1 MIRRLL
7 PILGITF
14 IDIVGFSMLIPMLP
28 YFVTHFGASAYVV
41 GLLMAT
47 FSFCQFVSAPV
58 WGNVSDRIGRKMVLI
73 VSQIG
78 ATIGWAML
86 GLASGIATA
95 LAVAPIGVVF
105 AARILEGV
113 SGGNISIT
121 QAYVADLV
129 APHERARAF
138 GLIGAMFAAGM
149 VFGPFGG
156 GILYARFG
164 FATPFLV
171 AAGLQLVTL
180 LLTITMLP
188 ESHARD
194 KDAERAG
201 MGAFFKSFR
210 NPKLAPLLVQKL
222 AISLA
227 LYGWFAVFALYLARQ
242 IGFSLSQTDYLFSIF
257 AIFNVVMN
265 AVVVGRVSARLG
277 DRSMSNVGLIS
288 LVAGF
293 ALVPFV
299 HNLAILSAMML
310 LFAFGMALTN
320 TGITALISNAA
331 SDREQGTVLGTSS
344 SLDSLSGI
352 LAPPV
357 STGVLGA
364 YGSRFAGIESFTTAA
379 IALALGLRNAR
390 GERIAAR
397 AEEDAALRLHCEV
410 EAANITRG

>member
-1 MIRRLL
+1 MIRKLL
-7 PILGITF
+7 PILGVTF

-28 YFVTHFGASAYVV
+28 YFVTHFGASAIVV
-41 GLLMAT
+41 GLLVAT
-47 FSFCQFVSAPV
+47 FSFCQLVSAPL

-86 GLASGIATA
+86 GLAPNIAAA
-95 LAVAPIGVVF
+95 LAVAPIAVVF
-105 AARILEGV
+105 AARVVEGI

-156 GILYARFG
+156 GILYARYG
-164 FATPFLV
+164 FAMPFLV
-171 AAGLQLVTL
+171 AAGLQFVTL

-188 ESHARD
+188 ESRARR
-194 KDAERAG
+194 KDEERVG
-201 MGAFFKSFR
+201 IGAVLGSFR
-210 NPKLAPLLVQKL
+210 KPRLARILWQKL

-227 LYGWFAVFALYLARQ
+227 LYGWFAVFALYLQRQ
-242 IGFSLSQTDYLFSIF
+242 LGFSLAETDYLFSGF
-257 AIFNVVMN
+257 AIFSVAMN
-265 AVVVGRVSARLG
+265 AVVVGRVSARIG
-277 DRSMSNVGLIS
+277 DRSMSNVGLGC

-299 HNLAILSAMML
+299 HDVFPLLALAMA
-310 LFAFGMALTN
+310 LFGFGMALTN
-320 TGITALISNAA
+320 TGITALISNTA
-331 SDREQGTVLGTSS
+331 SDREQGTVLGASS

-357 STGVLGA
+357 STGMLAA
-364 YGSRFAGIESFTTAA
+364 YGSRFAGVESLTLAGL
-379 IALALGLRNAR
+379 ALAMGLRNAR
-390 GERIAAR
+390 GERVSAKSGDGTLALAR
-397 AEEDAALRLHCEV
+397 DV
-410 EAANITRG
+410 EAAKIADG

>member
-1 MIRRLL
+1 MIRKLL
-7 PILGITF
+7 PILGVTF

-28 YFVTHFGASAYVV
+28 YFVTHFGASPVIV
-41 GLLMAT
+41 GVLVAT
-47 FSFCQFVSAPV
+47 FSFCQLVSAPL
-58 WGNVSDRIGRKMVLI
+58 WGNISDRVGRKMVLI

-86 GLASGIATA
+86 GLAPNIGAA
-95 LAVAPIGVVF
+95 LAVAPIAVVF
-105 AARILEGV
+105 AARIVEGV

-129 APHERARAF
+129 APGQRARAF

-188 ESHARD
+188 ESRARR
-194 KDAERAG
+194 KGEERLGMDAILG
-201 MGAFFKSFR
+201 SFR
-210 NPKLAPLLVQKL
+210 KPRLARILWQKL
-222 AISLA
+222 AIALA
-227 LYGWFAVFALYLARQ
+227 LYGWFAAFALYLQRQ
-242 IGFSLSQTDYLFSIF
+242 LGFSLAQTDYLFSGF
-257 AIFNVVMN
+257 AVFSVAMN
-265 AVVVGRVSARLG
+265 AVVVGRVSARVG
-277 DRSMSNVGLIS
+277 DRSMSNLGLTC

-293 ALVPFV
+293 ALTPFV
-299 HNLAILSAMML
+299 HNVFPLLALMMIL
-310 LFAFGMALTN
+310 FGFGMALTN
-320 TGITALISNAA
+320 TGITALISNTA
-331 SDREQGTVLGTSS
+331 SDREQGTVLGASS

-357 STGVLGA
+357 STGMLAA
-364 YGSRFAGIESFTTAA
+364 YGPRFAGIESLTLAGV
-379 IALALGLRNAR
+379 ALAMGLHNAR
-390 GERIAAR
+390 GEYTSAEGSDGTLGLAR
-397 AEEDAALRLHCEV
+397 DV
-410 EAANITRG
+410 EAAKIADG

>member
-1 MIRRLL
+1 MIRKLL

-28 YFVTHFGASAYVV
+28 YFVTHFGASPVVV
-41 GLLMAT
+41 GLLMST
-47 FSFCQFVSAPV
+47 FSLCQLAAAPL
-58 WGNVSDRIGRKMVLI
+58 WGYVSDRIGRKMVLI

-86 GLASGIATA
+86 GLAPNVAAA
-95 LAVAPIGVVF
+95 LAVAPIAVVF
-105 AARILEGV
+105 AARIVEGI

-129 APHERARAF
+129 VPKDRARAF

-149 VFGPFGG
+149 VFGPAGG

-171 AAGLQLVTL
+171 AAGLQFVTL

-188 ESHARD
+188 ESRARTKDEERLTFKAVLRSFSHAHLSR
-194 KDAERAG
+194 
-201 MGAFFKSFR
+201 
-210 NPKLAPLLVQKL
+210 LLWQKL

-227 LYGWFAVFALYLARQ
+227 LYGWFAVFALFLQRQLA
-242 IGFSLSQTDYLFSIF
+242 FNLSETDYLFSIF
-257 AIFNVVMN
+257 AVINVAMN

-277 DRSMSNVGLIS
+277 DRTMSNVGLAC

-293 ALVPFV
+293 ALVPFIG
-299 HNLAILSAMML
+299 HSLALLGTTML
-310 LFAFGMALTN
+310 LFGFGMALTN
-320 TGITALISNAA
+320 TGITALISNTA
-331 SDREQGTVLGTSS
+331 SDRDQGTVLGTSS
-344 SLDSLSGI
+344 ALDSLSGI

-357 STGVLGA
+357 STRLLGV
-364 YGSRFAGIESFTTAA
+364 YGPRFAGVESLGFAA
-379 IALALGLRNAR
+379 IALAMGLRSAR
-390 GERIAAR
+390 IESG
-397 AEEDAALRLHCEV
+397 ALHTDESVLTLEA
-410 EAANITRG
+410 EAAKIADA